1 MWTIIICG
9 AIAIIVSSII
19 YYREVGIEYIDFFSA
34 ILVEIMFGLIG
45 ALIGILIAVI
55 IPGKMIEQKET
66 VQIIAIQDNITMN
79 GSFFLGSGQVD
90 GEMKYMYYY
99 KSDSNTYKFGDI
111 DADICSISY
120 DSINPRI
127 VFTYKIKDENA
138 IINIFSINNKY
149 YLDKAIIYIPEGSL
163 VSNYNLDL
171 KN

>member
-19 YYREVGIEYIDFFSA
+19 YYREIGCDYIDFFSA
-34 ILVEIMFGLIG
+34 ILAAIIFGLFGAFIG
-45 ALIGILIAVI
+45 ALIAVI

-66 VQIIAIQDNITMN
+66 VQIVAIQDNITMN
-79 GSFFLGSGQVD
+79 GSFFLGSGQID

-99 KSDSNTYKFGDI
+99 KSDNNTYKFGDI

-120 DSINPRI
+120 DSIDPRI
-127 VFTYKIKDENA
+127 VLTYEIKDENA
-138 IINIFSINNKY
+138 FINNFTLTHKPR
-149 YLDKAIIYIPEGSL
+149 LVKATIYIPEGSL